1 MWPLANKGERAMQR
15 RDLLKATAVGTIAGL
30 AGSLLSPQVL
40 ALSEGKADSEA
51 ALALAELQ
59 QTLDEL
65 EASFSTPQ
73 WKLRTPQDF
82 AEARRVMLHVLL
94 HGLESW
100 LESDPARPF
109 FTPFIRQHKKM
120 LGDNPDS
127 RYYTAVINSE
137 HGYRIRG
144 NIAGAVYT
152 SFTIEQGAGTG
163 GDGIGSTLNDTQ
175 FIADENGDY
184 EIILS
189 KDKVDGNWM
198 RLSQGAISLTTRH
211 YYEREFSINNDRLHH
226 IPLDIENLS
235 PPGPRPTPND
245 IDLAAGIRRVA
256 TFVKGG
262 VVTMNNENS
271 PPWVSRIPNQFVP
284 PRKDDTHEQITSAAK
299 DNVYAM
305 APFVLGPEQAL
316 LIRGRFPKCR
326 FANVVLFN
334 RFLQTFDYETR
345 NISLNRA
352 QTKLQE
358 DGSFEM
364 ILAHRDPGRP
374 NWLDTEGRPF
384 GIMFWRFQLPE
395 GDIEPLKTEVITL
408 V

>member
-1 MWPLANKGERAMQR
+1 MQR
-15 RDLLKATAVGTIAGL
+15 RDLLKGTAVGAVAGM

-40 ALSEGKADSEA
+40 ALSDGKHGSDA
-51 ALALAELQ
+51 ALALTELQ
-59 QTLDEL
+59 QTLDDL

-73 WKLRTPQDF
+73 WKLRSPQDF

-127 RYYTAVINSE
+127 RYYTAIIDSK
-137 HGYRIRG
+137 HSYRIRG
-144 NIAGAVYT
+144 NIAGATYT
-152 SFTIEQGAGTG
+152 SFTIELGAGTD
-163 GDGIGSTLNDTQ
+163 GDGIASTLNDTE
-175 FIADENGDY
+175 FTTDEKGDY

-189 KDKVDGNWM
+189 PDKVKGNWM
-198 RLSQGAISLTTRH
+198 QLSKGATSLTTRH

-226 IPLDIENLS
+226 IPLDIENLALL
-235 PPGPRPTPND
+235 GPRSAPND
-245 IDLAAGIRRVA
+245 ADLAAGIRRVA

-284 PRKDDTHEQITSAAK
+284 PKKDDTNKAITYAAK

-305 APFVLGPEQAL
+305 APFVLGPNQAL
-316 LIRGRFPKCR
+316 IIRGRFPKCR

-352 QTKLQE
+352 QTKLQD

-364 ILAHRDPGRP
+364 ILAHKDPGRP
-374 NWLDTEGRPF
+374 NWLDTEGRPY
-384 GIMFWRFQLPE
+384 GIMFWRFQLPD
-395 GDIEPLKTEVITL
+395 GDIEPLATELITL
-408 V
+408 A